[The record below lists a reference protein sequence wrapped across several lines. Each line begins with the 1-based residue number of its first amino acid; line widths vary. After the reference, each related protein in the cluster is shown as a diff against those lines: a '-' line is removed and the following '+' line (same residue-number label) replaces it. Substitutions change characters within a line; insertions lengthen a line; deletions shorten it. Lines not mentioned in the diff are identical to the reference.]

1 MGGFGVIKF
10 DQVTAL
16 QDAFIDLSRMID
28 YPDEDT
34 FSPQVYDDLVAN
46 YPETAQ
52 KQRLLTVF
60 EALSQGTAL
69 DQQSHFSELFEM
81 NKRYPLYMS
90 YYKMVDSRE
99 RGTLLAKLKMLYEMF
114 GVSIDGSELAD
125 YLPMILEFFAYGS
138 FDGDPRKQDLQLA
151 FQVIE
156 DGTFTMLQNA
166 AAEIDDPYFQL
177 IKVIREELRSCV
189 ETEVTAK

>member
-1 MGGFGVIKF
+1 MIKF